1 MERAPSRRPRA
12 TAAFGCNATDFSFNS
27 CSIHAKVSPMN
38 NLEIVLLKAE
48 RHESLTREEALLLLH
63 EADLLQLG
71 KTADSIRKR
80 LHPENVVTFVV
91 DRNVNY
97 TNICESKCKFCAF
110 YRDHDSPDAYLL
122 AEEEIFAKIRELVDV
137 GGTQLL
143 MQGGLHP
150 DLGIDWF
157 EKLFREINQRFPNVQ
172 NHSLSPAEITQ
183 IASISR
189 LSVKEAVA
197 RLKSAG
203 LDSIPGGGAEILVD
217 RVRQE
222 ISPKKIGWEGWADV
236 MREAALAG
244 MPTTATM
251 MFGSRENSEDIVE
264 HLFRIR
270 ELQASGGSF
279 TAFIPWTYQPGN
291 TELGGSRATGVEYLK
306 VLALSRIILDNIPNL
321 QASWVTQGSRM
332 AQVALFFGAN
342 DLGGT
347 MLEEN
352 VVAAAGC
359 NFRMSMEEMIDLIHG
374 AGFMPAQRTTL
385 YTILK
390 VF

>member
-1 MERAPSRRPRA
+1 MIPILQNMES
-12 TAAFGCNATDFSFNS
+12 G
-27 CSIHAKVSPMN
+27 KQ
-38 NLEIVLLKAE
+38 
-48 RHESLTREEALLLLH
+48 LTRDEALYLLQN
-63 EADLLQLG
+63 ADLLELG
-71 KTADSIRKR
+71 KAADSIRRR
-80 LHPENVVTFVV
+80 LHPENLVTFVV

-110 YRDHDSPDAYLL
+110 YRDQSATDAYLL
-122 AEEEIFAKIRELVDV
+122 AEEAIFAKIQELADS

-157 EKLFREINQRFPNVQ
+157 EDLFQKVKVRFPQIQ
-172 NHSLSPAEITQ
+172 NHSLSPAEVTQ
-183 IASISR
+183 IAAISGLTIR
-189 LSVKEAVA
+189 ETVV
-197 RLKSAG
+197 RLKNAG

-222 ISPKKIGWEGWADV
+222 ISPKKIGWSGWAEV
-236 MREAALAG
+236 MREAAAAG

-251 MFGSRENSEDIVE
+251 MFGSRESSGEVIE
-264 HLFRIR
+264 HIFRVR
-270 ELQASGGSF
+270 ELQEAGGSF

-291 TELGGSRATGVEYLK
+291 TELGGSTATGVEYLK
-306 VLALSRIILDNIPNL
+306 VLALSRIILDNIPNI
-321 QASWVTQGSRM
+321 QASWVTQGAKM

-359 NFRMSMEEMIDLIHG
+359 SFRMSQQEMVDLIHG
-374 AGFMPAQRTTL
+374 AGFRAAKRTTL
-385 YTILK
+385 YKIIHE
-390 VF
+390 FQP

>member
-1 MERAPSRRPRA
+1 MTSLE
-12 TAAFGCNATDFSFNS
+12 NAL
-27 CSIHAKVSPMN
+27 H
-38 NLEIVLLKAE
+38 KAE
-48 RHESLTREEALLLLH
+48 NHEPLSREEALLLLQK
-63 EADLLQLG
+63 ADLLQLG
-71 KTADSIRKR
+71 KAADSIRKR
-80 LHPENVVTFVV
+80 LHPENRVTFVV

-110 YRDHDSPDAYLL
+110 YRDHGAPDAYLL
-122 AEEEIFAKIRELVDV
+122 AEEEIFAKIEELVEVD
-137 GGTQLL
+137 GTQLL

-157 EKLFREINQRFPNVQ
+157 EKLFRKIKERFPQVQ

-183 IASISR
+183 IAAISR
-189 LSVKEAVA
+189 LSIRETVH

-222 ISPKKIGWEGWADV
+222 ISPKKIGWEGWAEV
-236 MREAALAG
+236 MAEASLAG

-251 MFGSRENSEDIVE
+251 MFGSRESGADIVE

-270 ELQASGGSF
+270 ELQGAGGSF

-291 TELGGSRATGVEYLK
+291 TELGGSSATGVEYLK
-306 VLALSRIILDNIPNL
+306 VLALSRIILDNVPNL
-321 QASWVTQGSRM
+321 QASWVTQGAKM

-359 NFRMSMEEMIDLIHG
+359 SFRMSMEEMIDLIRG
-374 AGFMPAQRTTL
+374 AGFMAAQRTTL
-385 YTILK
+385 YTILRE
-390 VF
+390 F

>member
-1 MERAPSRRPRA
+1 MIVPGRVTDRGDTGPYLDRAEAIR
-12 TAAFGCNATDFSFNS
+12 
-27 CSIHAKVSPMN
+27 
-38 NLEIVLLKAE
+38 LLTE
-48 RHESLTREEALLLLH
+48 G
-63 EADLLQLG
+63 DLLELG
-71 KTADSIRKR
+71 RRANEIRIR

-97 TNICESKCKFCAF
+97 TNICESKCRFCAF
-110 YRDHDSPDAYLL
+110 YRDEKSPDAYLL
-122 AEEEIFAKIRELVDV
+122 SEEEIYRKIDELMAV

-150 DLGIDWF
+150 ALGIEWF
-157 EKLFREINQRFPNVQ
+157 EHLFREIRRRFPTVQ
-172 NHSLSPAEITQ
+172 NHSLSSAEITQ
-183 IASISR
+183 IAAVSR
-189 LSVKEAVA
+189 LSIRETVG
-197 RLKSAG
+197 RLQAAG

-222 ISPKKIGWEGWADV
+222 ISPRKIGWEGWAAV
-236 MREAALAG
+236 MREAARLG

-251 MFGSRENSEDIVE
+251 MFGSTETPADIVE
-264 HLFRIR
+264 HLFRVR
-270 ELQASGGSF
+270 ELQAEVGTF

-291 TELGGSRATGVEYLK
+291 TELGGRTATGIEYLK
-306 VLALSRIILDNIPNL
+306 VLALARIVIDNIPNI
-321 QASWVTQGSRM
+321 QASWVTQGARM

-359 NFRMSMEEMIDLIHG
+359 TFRMTGEEMVDVIKG
-374 AGFMPAQRTTL
+374 AGFGAAQRTTL
-385 YTILK
+385 YRI
-390 VF
+390 VGEF